1 VENDEESLLLR
12 FYLHSAFRIPHSAFE
27 MSDSQISTKV
37 LTIPNVLTF
46 LRMALIPVFAILL
59 VYNRE
64 GWALVVFTIAG
75 VSDGI
80 DGFVA
85 RQFKQESELGTIID
99 PIADKLLMTTAF
111 VMLTLSSVVGTPRHL
126 PVPFWVTATVIGRD
140 IAIVAIAGAINVM
153 TGFRGFKPSWLG
165 KASTFV
171 QVVSVILILV
181 AAVFPQLRG
190 FYLPTVYTTVSA
202 FAVFSGIHYI
212 FHVARLMR
220 ESENE

>member
-1 VENDEESLLLR
+1 MNESQV
-12 FYLHSAFRIPHSAFE
+12 SS
-27 MSDSQISTKV
+27 KV
-37 LTIPNVLTF
+37 LTVANLLTF

-59 VYNRE
+59 VYHRE
-64 GWALVVFTIAG
+64 GWALIVFTIAG

-85 RQFKQESELGTIID
+85 RRMNQESELGTIID

-111 VMLTLSSVVGTPRHL
+111 VMLTLPSVMGTPRHL

-140 IAIVAIAGAINVM
+140 VLIVAIAGAINVM

-171 QVVSVILILV
+171 QVCGVILILV
-181 AAVFPQLRG
+181 AAVFPELRG
-190 FYLPTVYTTVSA
+190 FYLPTIYTTVVA
-202 FAVFSGIHYI
+202 FAVFSGGHYI

-220 ESENE
+220 EADNTSE